1 MSRLLNYATSISAQ
15 KTVGEIM
22 GILAGH
28 GAKAI
33 LMNYDADGQIES
45 LSFQIATAN
54 GTIGIRLP
62 VNPDAVLKVMSRQG
76 VTRKYLNRAHAIRVA
91 WRIVKDWVK
100 AQMAIVETEMVRT
113 EQVFLPYWIT
123 PSGKT
128 LYDHLVDTK
137 FQLTE
142 GKEK

>member
-1 MSRLLNYATSISAQ
+1 
-15 KTVGEIM
+15 M

-33 LMNYDADGQIES
+33 LMNYGNDGQIES
-45 LSFQIATAN
+45 LSFQIATPQ
-54 GTIGIRLP
+54 GDIGIRLP
-62 VNPDAVLKVMSRQG
+62 VNPDAVMKVMSRQG
-76 VTRKYLNRAHAIRVA
+76 VTKKYLNRAHAIRVA

-128 LYDHLVDTK
+128 LYSHLVDTK
-137 FQLTE
+137 FQLPE
-142 GKEK
+142 GERECKG

>member
-1 MSRLLNYATSISAQ
+1 MPLLNYTTSISAQ

-33 LMNYDADGQIES
+33 LMNYDNDGQIES
-45 LSFQIATAN
+45 LSFQIATPN
-54 GTIGIRLP
+54 GNIAIRLP
-62 VNPDAVLKVMSRQG
+62 VKPDAVLTVMSRQR
-76 VTRKYLNRAHAIRVA
+76 VAKKYLNRTHAIRVA

-100 AQMAIVETEMVRT
+100 AQMAIVETEMVRI

-142 GKEK
+142 GKK

>member
-1 MSRLLNYATSISAQ
+1 MPLLNYSTSISAQ

-22 GILAGH
+22 GLLAGH

-33 LMNYDADGQIES
+33 LMNYDNDGQIES
-45 LSFQIATAN
+45 LSFQIATPQ
-54 GTIGIRLP
+54 GDRGIRLP
-62 VNPDAVLKVMSRQG
+62 VDHDAILKVMSRQG

-91 WRIVKDWVK
+91 WRIIKDWVK
-100 AQMAIVETEMVRT
+100 AQMALVETEMVRT

-128 LYDHLVDTK
+128 LYEHLVDTK

-142 GKEK
+142 GKVE

>member
-1 MSRLLNYATSISAQ
+1 MPLLNYTTSISAQ

-33 LMNYDADGQIES
+33 LMNYDNDGQIES

-100 AQMAIVETEMVRT
+100 AQMAIVETEMVQM

-142 GKEK
+142 GREK